1 MNPKILSVDD
11 SKTIRMLLKRLFVPF
26 VCEIFE
32 AGDGQEGL
40 DVATREK
47 PNLII
52 LDYNMPVMD
61 GVTML
66 RHMRENPELKRTPVI
81 MLTAEASPEIIGTV
95 ARLGV
100 RDYVT
105 KPFDSDQLLEKA
117 ARVVTLERRPE
128 IPEA

>member
-11 SKTIRMLLKRLFVPF
+11 SKTIRMLLKRLFIPF
-26 VCEIFE
+26 VCELFE

-105 KPFDSDQLLEKA
+105 KPFDSEQLLEKA

-128 IPEA
+128 ISEA

>member
-1 MNPKILSVDD
+1 MNPKILSIDD
-11 SKTIRMLLKRLFVPF
+11 SKTIRMLLKRLFTPF
-26 VCEIFE
+26 ICELFE

-40 DVATREK
+40 EVVNREK
-47 PNLII
+47 PDLII

-66 RHMRENPELKRTPVI
+66 RQMRENPEFKRLPVI

-105 KPFDSDQLLEKA
+105 KPFDSDQLLDKVI
-117 ARVVTLERRPE
+117 RVVSLERRPE
-128 IPEA
+128 A